1 MPVIAVT
8 YTSADAYERSVS
20 TPGSRKRWGA
30 LFVTLGVTLA
40 AAGLTFWFAWG
51 LPTAGSYNQA
61 ILGIVVH
68 VLFGY
73 IVVMSGLTIY
83 RSDLAVSECWVAAKW
98 CLGGFLFMS
107 SFVVWASVPEIRA
120 GGISLAFANQFII
133 VGSVGAAAGVLIGLN
148 RGQAAQNARLVED
161 TKDQRET
168 LRFLLR
174 LIRHD
179 IKNDLV
185 VIGGFADRL
194 EGQFEAD
201 PEELALIQERTDS
214 AQSLL
219 ETADTII
226 ESETGQ
232 LTTEI
237 VDLSMILRE
246 QVGGLETSY
255 PDLTV
260 ETDIDDGLQV
270 IANELIDEVF
280 WNVLENAAEHNDISG
295 LTVSVTAERDA
306 DDVEIRIADDGSG
319 IPDEVRETVF
329 EPSIQRPESDGGGDG
344 LGLYLVRK
352 LVETCDGSV
361 TIEDSDPTGTVFRIR
376 LPAA

>member
-1 MPVIAVT
+1 MA
-8 YTSADAYERSVS
+8 

-51 LPTAGSYNQA
+51 LPNAGTYNQVV
-61 ILGIVVH
+61 LGIVVN

-73 IVVMSGLTIY
+73 IVVMSGVTIY
-83 RSDLAVSECWVAAKW
+83 RSDLAVSECLVAAKW
-98 CLGGFLFMS
+98 CAGGFLFMA
-107 SFVVWASVPEIRA
+107 SFVVWAAAPEIQA
-120 GGISLAFANQFII
+120 GGISLAFANQFVV

-161 TKDQRET
+161 TRDQRET

-185 VIGGFADRL
+185 VIAGFADRL
-194 EGQFEAD
+194 EGRFDAD
-201 PEELALIQERTDS
+201 PEELDRIQERADS
-214 AQSLL
+214 AQRLL

-232 LTTEI
+232 LTTEP
-237 VDLSMILRE
+237 VDLSAILRE
-246 QVGGLETSY
+246 QLSVVRTSY
-255 PDLTV
+255 PALTV
-260 ETDIDDGLQV
+260 ETDIEDDLQV
-270 IANELIDEVF
+270 DASELIDEVF
-280 WNVLENAAEHNDISG
+280 WNVLENAAEHNDPST
-295 LTVSVTAERDA
+295 LTVSVTAERVDDA
-306 DDVEIRIADDGSG
+306 VEITIADDGTG
-319 IPDEVRETVF
+319 IPDPIHEDVF
-329 EPSIQRPESDGGGDG
+329 EPAVRRSESEGDG

-352 LVETCDGSV
+352 LVETCDGTV
-361 TIEDSDPTGTVFRIR
+361 AVEDADPSGTVFRIR
-376 LPAA
+376 LPAV

>member
-1 MPVIAVT
+1 
-8 YTSADAYERSVS
+8 VS

-51 LPTAGSYNQA
+51 LPSAGSYNQA

-161 TKDQRET
+161 TRDQRET

-185 VIGGFADRL
+185 VIGGYADRL
-194 EGQFEAD
+194 EGQYDAD

-214 AQSLL
+214 AQNLL

-226 ESETGQ
+226 ESDTGQ
-232 LTTEI
+232 LATEA
-237 VDLSMILRE
+237 VNLSVILRE
-246 QVGGLETSY
+246 QVGALETSY

-260 ETDIDDGLQV
+260 ETDIDDGLRV
-270 IANELIDEVF
+270 TANELIDEVF

-295 LTVSVTAERDA
+295 LTVSVTTERVDGA
-306 DDVEIRIADDGSG
+306 VETVITDDGSG
-319 IPDEVRETVF
+319 IPEGVRETVF
-329 EPSIQRPESDGGGDG
+329 EPSVQRSEGEGNG

-361 TIEDSDPTGTVFRIR
+361 TIEDRDPSGTVFRIR

>member
-1 MPVIAVT
+1 MAVT
-8 YTSADAYERSVS
+8 YTSARPHEGSVS

-61 ILGIVVH
+61 VLGIVVH

-120 GGISLAFANQFII
+120 GGISLAFANQFVI

-161 TKDQRET
+161 TRDQRET

-174 LIRHD
+174 LVRHD
-179 IKNDLV
+179 IKNDLA

-194 EGQFEAD
+194 EGQYDAD
-201 PEELALIQERTDS
+201 PEELALIQERTD
-214 AQSLL
+214 AARSLL

-232 LTTEI
+232 LTTEP
-237 VDLSMILRE
+237 VDLSVALRE
-246 QVGGLETSY
+246 QVDALETTY
-255 PDLTV
+255 PDLAV
-260 ETDIDDGLQV
+260 DADIDDDLRV
-270 IANELIDEVF
+270 AANELIDEVF
-280 WNVLENAAEHNDISG
+280 WNVLENAAEHNDVSG
-295 LTVSVTAERDA
+295 LTVSVTTERVGET
-306 DDVEIRIADDGSG
+306 VEVAIADDGGG
-319 IPDEVRETVF
+319 IPEGILESAF
-329 EPSIQRPESDGGGDG
+329 EPSIQRPESEGDG

-361 TIEDSDPTGTVFRIR
+361 TIEDSDPSGTAFRIR

>member
-1 MPVIAVT
+1 M
-8 YTSADAYERSVS
+8 S

-61 ILGIVVH
+61 VLGIVVH

-120 GGISLAFANQFII
+120 GGISLAFANQFVI

-161 TKDQRET
+161 TRDQRET

-174 LIRHD
+174 LVRHD
-179 IKNDLV
+179 IKNDLA

-194 EGQFEAD
+194 EGQYDAD
-201 PEELALIQERTDS
+201 PEELALIQERTD
-214 AQSLL
+214 AARSLL

-232 LTTEI
+232 LTTEP
-237 VDLSMILRE
+237 VDLSVALRE
-246 QVGGLETSY
+246 QVDALETTY
-255 PDLTV
+255 PDLAV
-260 ETDIDDGLQV
+260 DADIDDDLRV
-270 IANELIDEVF
+270 AANELIDEVF
-280 WNVLENAAEHNDISG
+280 WNVLENAAEHNDVSG
-295 LTVSVTAERDA
+295 LTVSVTTERVGET
-306 DDVEIRIADDGSG
+306 VEVAIADDGGG
-319 IPDEVRETVF
+319 IPEGILESAF
-329 EPSIQRPESDGGGDG
+329 EPSIQRPESEGDG

-361 TIEDSDPTGTVFRIR
+361 TIEDSDPSGTAFRIR

>member
-1 MPVIAVT
+1 VPVIAVT